1 MADRNLPSSISPRR
15 RPWFPALAILLAGL
29 GAAGGWWW
37 ESSRSTPA
45 KSAAGDTIEARL
57 AAAGIDGRERA
68 AIEGLVRDYILA
80 HPEILPEAMS
90 RLQANGA
97 ARQIAAQRDRI
108 ETPFAGAVLGNPR
121 GTITLVQFTDYACT
135 YCRQSVADIS
145 ALTAAHPDLRVVVR
159 ELPILSRASEQAAR
173 MALSAARQGHYAAY
187 HDAMF
192 AGEKP
197 AAASIAAA
205 ARKAGIDAGA
215 AAPVAASAEVTN
227 ELAGNIALAKE
238 LGIAGTPAWVIGDRL
253 LIGAVGRRALE
264 SAIAETRKAS

>member
-1 MADRNLPSSISPRR
+1 MADRILSSPSRARR

-37 ESSRSTPA
+37 ESHRA
-45 KSAAGDTIEARL
+45 ASASDATGNEARL

-80 HPEILPEAMS
+80 HPEILPEAMN

-108 ETPFAGAVLGNPR
+108 ETPFAGAVLGNPQ

-135 YCRQSVADIS
+135 YCRQSVGDVA
-145 ALTAAHPDLRVVVR
+145 ALVAAHPDLRVVVR
-159 ELPILSRASEQAAR
+159 ELPILSRESEAAAR
-173 MALSAARQGHYAAY
+173 MALSAAGQGHYAAF
-187 HDAMF
+187 HEAMF
-192 AGEKP
+192 SGEKP
-197 AAASIAAA
+197 TPEAISAAAQM
-205 ARKAGIDAGA
+205 AGVDAGA
-215 AAPVAASAEVTN
+215 AAPVSASTAVTS

-238 LGIAGTPAWVIGDRL
+238 LGITGTPAWVIGDRL
-253 LIGAVGRRALE
+253 LIGAVGRQALE
-264 SAIAETRKAS
+264 TAIAETRKAT